1 MHISTQIFQHC
12 LFLAGLACM
21 FFSYTAPHFLQL
33 PLYMCQLRCTY
44 AQCAGCKVGLHIANM
59 LFLNHIIEQ
68 HRQELARECVSH
80 LQNTFEKNGY
90 RLCMFSRLFSLQLHC
105 SFCYTLFQANQ
116 SRQWCSFQA
125 SQPLMLKF
133 LSSSMSTLQK
143 GIACTSRAKMN
154 FSQHL
159 FSQIVKY
166 PITLLHL
173 RANSTKDQILLP
185 SSSVFLT
192 VSAKHLLTSVTSA
205 TASIVYQSCRC
216 AAWFTG
222 PQALFLTLTNLPR
235 HSI

>member
-1 MHISTQIFQHC
+1 MVAGTGHLKQITALLRFLRAQQTYIFNGVCDMHISTQIFQHC

-44 AQCAGCKVGLHIANM
+44 AQCAGCKVGLHIAST

-116 SRQWCSFQA
+116 SRQ
-125 SQPLMLKF
+125 
-133 LSSSMSTLQK
+133 
-143 GIACTSRAKMN
+143 
-154 FSQHL
+154 
-159 FSQIVKY
+159 
-166 PITLLHL
+166 
-173 RANSTKDQILLP
+173 
-185 SSSVFLT
+185 
-192 VSAKHLLTSVTSA
+192 
-205 TASIVYQSCRC
+205 
-216 AAWFTG
+216 
-222 PQALFLTLTNLPR
+222 
-235 HSI
+235 